1 MAYCGDCK
9 RVIRSGMGG
18 NHGVGICVD
27 MFPPIPVSDRRT
39 YGRALSNADDLNPS
53 ELATHMLTDLG
64 SHRGL
69 DSPELTL
76 KAAQVLAT
84 LAVADSLRDIAD
96 ALTDANKI

>member
-1 MAYCGDCK
+1 MAYCTDCK

-27 MFPPIPVSDRRT
+27 MFPPMPVSDRRT
-39 YGRALSNADDLNPS
+39 YGRSLSNADDLVPA
-53 ELATHMLTDLG
+53 ELATHMLADLG
-64 SHRGL
+64 GQGL
-69 DSPELTL
+69 DSPDLTL